1 MFGKSMSG
9 FGMGSS
15 ARMGGGG
22 TASMNPMPSSRPS
35 LQGGNQQYGGTA
47 SATMRG
53 SAAGRSPTPQASQQQ
68 SSGIGPSSFFRVF
81 QQPQQPS
88 YGFGGGQVNSNR
100 NQAQFGPKPN
110 MGPAPGPQYNGSGIM
125 GGRQQQ
131 IGKQLAPYQ
140 REIQQRMTPGS
151 PTYGQQPQMQ
161 QPQQQQWQPRPYM
174 PQRMGQ
180 PQGGMGIQ
188 PLNGGQDYAGMIDQ
202 FRRNQRGP
210 TGLGGQGEWVNG
222 QWTGPQ

>member
-35 LQGGNQQYGGTA
+35 LQGGNQQYGGT
-47 SATMRG
+47 SSSTMRG
-53 SAAGRSPTPQASQQQ
+53 SPAGRSFSAQQPQQ
-68 SSGIGPSSFFRVF
+68 SSGIGPSSFFRA
-81 QQPQQPS
+81 PQQPS
-88 YGFGGGQVNSNR
+88 YG
-100 NQAQFGPKPN
+100 FGPKPN